1 MTRSTEQQPGR
12 PVFDEVLSEGIAY
25 GQEFSVVAV
34 SAGSLASGGAPKLI
48 GGLPVGQVMVAV
60 EGPWFEGQVE
70 AAWQRAV
77 EEATDEGW
85 HDEPDVSD
93 LHERLAQRATLHA
106 LDGPVAVAV
115 ATIRGSDNEPNNEPN
130 NERGAQ

>member
-1 MTRSTEQQPGR
+1 MTRSAEQQPDR

-34 SAGSLASGGAPKLI
+34 SAGSLASGGAPKLLN
-48 GGLPVGQVMVAV
+48 GLPVGQVMVAV

-85 HDEPDVSD
+85 HDDPDVSD

-115 ATIRGSDNEPNNEPN
+115 AAIRRLDNEPNNE
-130 NERGAQ
+130 GGTQ

>member
-34 SAGSLASGGAPKLI
+34 SAGSLASGGAPELI
-48 GGLPVGQVMVAV
+48 VGLPVGQVMVAV
-60 EGPWFEGQVE
+60 EGPWFEDQVE
-70 AAWQRAV
+70 AVWQRAV

-85 HDEPDVSD
+85 HDDPDVSD
-93 LHERLAQRATLHA
+93 LHERLAQRARLHA
-106 LDGPVAVAV
+106 LDGPVAVA
-115 ATIRGSDNEPNNEPN
+115 AIRGLNNEPNNEPN

>member
-12 PVFDEVLSEGIAY
+12 PVFEEILSEGIAY

-34 SAGSLASGGAPKLI
+34 SARSLTSGGAPELL
-48 GGLPVGQVMVAV
+48 GGLPVAQVMVAV
-60 EGPWFEGQVE
+60 EGPWFESQVE

-77 EEATDEGW
+77 KEATDEGW
-85 HDEPDVSD
+85 QDDPDVFD
-93 LHERLAQRATLHA
+93 LHVRLAQRATLHA

-115 ATIRGSDNEPNNEPN
+115 AAIRGSNNEPN
-130 NERGAQ
+130 NEGGAQ

>member
-1 MTRSTEQQPGR
+1 MTRSTDQQSAR

-34 SAGSLASGGAPKLI
+34 SAGSLASGGAPELI
-48 GGLPVGQVMVAV
+48 VGLPAGQFVFAV
-60 EGPWFEGQVE
+60 EGPWFDAQVE
-70 AAWQRAV
+70 AVWPRALN
-77 EEATDEGW
+77 EATDEGW
-85 HDEPDVSD
+85 HDDPDVSD

-115 ATIRGSDNEPNNEPN
+115 AAIRGSDNEQND
-130 NERGAQ
+130 ERGTR